1 MVHSNGSKPE
11 ISESYFFLGHRVSMV
26 MCAGESEVR
35 LLELHLPLVRLGR
48 VGAVLSIMQQ
58 GRSGQNQSCSHFHC
72 HHHHHHC

>member
-1 MVHSNGSKPE
+1 
-11 ISESYFFLGHRVSMV
+11 

-58 GRSGQNQSCSHFHC
+58 GRSGQNQSCSHLIIIIIVNIIIVFLHLLRC
-72 HHHHHHC
+72 GSEKNYRVM